1 MGEALLRIIGIRNI
15 WVENCKATAYLRKNS
30 TEYGI
35 FKIYFPGYRTGIT
48 GIQTTGVYRIRINGR
63 WRSDQVASHVFISYL
78 AERALI
84 SKTLLPLPRLHHI
97 STPAPLPVPRPQ
109 PTPCRIFKSIQYL
122 RFSSPLFFFLLRLWL
137 HGLWMR
143 SKFTWYVSADFI
155 IQIQVVKHKGNSS
168 VQIWPPP
175 YQK

>member
-35 FKIYFPGYRTGIT
+35 FKIYIPGYRTGIT

-63 WRSDQVASHVFISYL
+63 WRSDQVASHFFISYL

-97 STPAPLPVPRPQ
+97 STPAPSLSPDPSQLRAE
-109 PTPCRIFKSIQYL
+109 YL
-122 RFSSPLFFFLLRLWL
+122 NQSNTCAFLLLFSSFFFVFGFMDCEWDQSLLDMFRLI
-137 HGLWMR
+137 
-143 SKFTWYVSADFI
+143 S
-155 IQIQVVKHKGNSS
+155 
-168 VQIWPPP
+168 
-175 YQK
+175 